1 MTTATLTKWGNGQG
15 VNIPKA
21 ICEELGLTVGDR
33 LSLVVLNGGI
43 QMRPTSVRGRTRKVS
58 ATELF
63 DGWQGSYQ
71 PPADWPAD
79 GNEMDWGNLV
89 GSEVW

>member
-21 ICEELGLTVGDR
+21 ICEELGLSIGDH
-33 LSLVVLNGGI
+33 LALVVLDGGI
-43 QMRPTSVRGRTRKVS
+43 HMRPTSARSRTRKVS

-63 DGWQGSYQ
+63 SGWDGAYE
-71 PPADWPAD
+71 PPSDWPTD
-79 GNEMDWGNLV
+79 GCDVVWGDPVGNE
-89 GSEVW
+89 VW